1 MKLADITS
9 ELDNFENYT
18 KLTIKDPFSVGTLSI
33 CTYACKIMEDQTKF
47 STGGSLLRPKRWNR
61 TEETEVNKKIF
72 FTIPYEGAEFKWNDK
87 KCFIKQIQKG
97 TEPVYDSCH
106 LMEMFYY
113 TVIFMENG
121 TDALFQDLICESV
134 KFYQEEVR
142 DLKKKKDFTNIYT
155 WDSDNMQWYQTSKE
169 LKRSI
174 DTIYFDEGVL
184 EGIVK
189 DITKFLSEERQEI
202 YQTFGIPYKRNF
214 LLEGYPGTGKTSLVS
229 ALASEIDYSI
239 SILHLTPK
247 IMDSELH
254 RIFQNLEDDT
264 ILVLEDIDCLFD
276 GRKKDTESRNNISFS
291 ALLNALDGMSSGAG
305 ALVFMTTNYKTKL
318 DSALIRPGRID
329 QCIHFDYAT
338 EYQVKKM
345 YSKFFPDYNVDLFYN
360 KIDSYKTTVA
370 MLQKVLL
377 PYLFDR
383 TSEDNEKNILSN
395 IKKEMVELVKS
406 HQYDKEDIKMYN

>member
-33 CTYACKIMEDQTKF
+33 CTYACKLMEDQTKF

-61 TEETEVNKKIF
+61 TEETEVKKKIY
-72 FTIPYEGAEFKWNDK
+72 FTIPFEGAEFKWNDK

-97 TEPVYDSCH
+97 TEPAYDSCH
-106 LMEMFYY
+106 QMEMFYY

-276 GRKKDTESRNNISFS
+276 GRKKDAESKNNISFS

-345 YSKFFPDYNVDLFYN
+345 YSKFFPDYNVELFYK
-360 KIDSYKTTVA
+360 KIDTYKTTVA

-377 PYLFDR
+377 PYLFDKHC
-383 TSEDNEKNILSN
+383 EDNEKNILTN
-395 IKKEMVELVKS
+395 IKKEMIELVKS
-406 HQYDKEDIKMYN
+406 HQYDKDDIKMYN

>member
-72 FTIPYEGAEFKWNDK
+72 FTIPYEGAEFRWNDK

-106 LMEMFYY
+106 LMEMCYY

>member
-18 KLTIKDPFSVGTLSI
+18 KLTIKDPFSIGTLSI
-33 CTYACKIMEDQTKF
+33 CTYTCKLMEDQTKF

-61 TEETEVNKKIF
+61 TEETEVKKKIY
-72 FTIPYEGAEFKWNDK
+72 FTIPYEGAEFRWNDK

-106 LMEMFYY
+106 QMEMYNY

-121 TDALFQDLICESV
+121 SDTLFQDLICESI

-254 RIFQNLEDDT
+254 RIFQTLEDDT

-276 GRKKDTESRNNISFS
+276 GRKKDAESRNNISFS

-377 PYLFDR
+377 PYLFDKHC
-383 TSEDNEKNILSN
+383 EDNEKNILSN
-395 IKKEMVELVKS
+395 IKKEMIELVKS
-406 HQYDKEDIKMYN
+406 HQYDKDDIKMYN